1 MPTNDYSF
9 QVADVKES
17 IETSQ
22 GSDVYPAAQQM
33 LIHQGKVLKDGTT
46 LEENKVLENSFVV
59 IMLTKVS
66 FFSSRFVVSSTLNC
80 VKHSFKLL
88 GLERRDQ
95 TRNMVVMADLRKPD
109 TLILQSSASRR
120 AWKAIKKYTSNCNH
134 ACIIYS

>member
-1 MPTNDYSF
+1 MTNDYSF

-22 GSDVYPAAQQM
+22 GSDVYPATQQM

-66 FFSSRFVVSSTLNC
+66 FFSTRYFHFVVSSTLNC

-88 GLERRDQ
+88 GLERLDQ
-95 TRNMVVMADLRKPD
+95 SRNMVVMADHRKPD
-109 TLILQSSASRR
+109 TLIS
-120 AWKAIKKYTSNCNH
+120 
-134 ACIIYS
+134 

>member
-1 MPTNDYSF
+1 MVTNDYSF

-22 GSDVYPAAQQM
+22 GSDVYPATQQM

-109 TLILQSSASRR
+109 TLIL
-120 AWKAIKKYTSNCNH
+120 
-134 ACIIYS
+134 